1 VSIVLLQQRDT
12 LKINVEFLS
21 NGHRSG
27 VSMPES
33 IQSSHTHLGAR
44 FMGSIEGPEEQI
56 NELLENLKNKIAQ
69 ELWVI
74 RVIK

>member
-1 VSIVLLQQRDT
+1 
-12 LKINVEFLS
+12 
-21 NGHRSG
+21 
-27 VSMPES
+27 MPES